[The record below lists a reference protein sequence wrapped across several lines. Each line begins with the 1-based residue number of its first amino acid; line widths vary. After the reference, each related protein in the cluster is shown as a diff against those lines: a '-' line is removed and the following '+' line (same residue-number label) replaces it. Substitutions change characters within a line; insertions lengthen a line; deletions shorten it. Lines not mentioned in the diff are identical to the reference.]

1 MEVLSTSQAAARL
14 GVARNTLLR
23 WLREGRIPEGRRD
36 RNGWRVFS
44 SDEVEELARLL
55 APGPHA
61 VVLDAKLERMC
72 AYLQRV
78 PIFTSLSGEML
89 AKLAQVA
96 QFRGLLKGQHVFQ
109 PGDVSKGLYVVV
121 KGRVRVVRTSADGKE
136 QTLALVVPFQTLGES
151 TLFGGS
157 RHSSLARCLEGSTVV
172 LLPTHGV
179 RRLTLESPQ
188 LAQAFL
194 REFSRRIEDLED
206 RLEGQALLSLE
217 QRLARYLLDPA
228 SPVLRLG
235 EIASF
240 LGAAR
245 ETVSRLLARWDKAG
259 WISRKASGIV
269 VLDEGRLH
277 EM

>member
-1 MEVLSTSQAAARL
+1 MSDLSTSQAAARL

-23 WLREGRIPEGRRD
+23 WLRERRIPEGRRD

-44 SDEVEELARLL
+44 LAEVDELSRRLSP
-55 APGPHA
+55 APTA
-61 VVLDAKLERMC
+61 AVLDAKLERMC
-72 AYLQRV
+72 AYLRRV
-78 PIFTSLSGEML
+78 PFFASLPAEVL
-89 AKLAQVA
+89 VELAQVA

-109 PGDVSKGLYVVV
+109 PGDAPKGLYVVV

-172 LLPTHGV
+172 LLPTHAV
-179 RRLTLESPQ
+179 RRLTLNSPQ

-206 RLEGQALLSLE
+206 RLEGQTLLSLE
-217 QRLARYLLDPA
+217 QRVARYLLDPDR
-228 SPVLRLG
+228 PTLRLG
-235 EIASF
+235 EMASF

-245 ETVSRLLARWDKAG
+245 ETVSRMLARWEKSG
-259 WISRKASGIV
+259 WISRGGSAIA
-269 VLDEGRLH
+269 VLEEDQLREI
-277 EM
+277 